1 MIPLSSE
8 RQRLESKIAFL
19 QQQLDSLDHYLPET
33 YQFLMAEMDS
43 QQVLLKQLEVQEHFA
58 TIDSSH
64 GVLNPSSASQDTQKA
79 VLKSIGTIN
88 L

>member
-1 MIPLSSE
+1 MNPLSSE
-8 RQRLESKIAFL
+8 RQKLESKITYL

-33 YQFLMAEMDS
+33 YQYLLIEMDA

-64 GVLNPSSASQDTQKA
+64 SALRSRSD
-79 VLKSIGTIN
+79 LKST
-88 L
+88 